1 MRFLS
6 ASETMKANDVPST
19 MYSTENTSSL
29 RESLE
34 TTASVLQIKVFLVLM
49 NESNPGKFMK
59 AANL

>member
-6 ASETMKANDVPST
+6 ASETTKANDVPST

-34 TTASVLQIKVFLVLM
+34 TTARVLVEEFSFINYNYKLFVHYCHI
-49 NESNPGKFMK
+49 
-59 AANL
+59 